1 MTVIMIVPYLQAA
14 PEEEVGVTMGAET
27 LRLNNVLRNL
37 KLGSPVSP
45 RRHRITPSQWE
56 LQK

>member
-1 MTVIMIVPYLQAA
+1 MIVPYLQAA

-27 LRLNNVLRNL
+27 LRLNDVLRNL

-56 LQK
+56 LQT